1 MVAVLEEHVKSQ
13 GCEEVRADPGRNIMG
28 TATADATEESV
39 ASLHGIVSMV
49 LANFGT
55 QIPLGSKIKV
65 V

>member
-1 MVAVLEEHVKSQ
+1 MKSQ